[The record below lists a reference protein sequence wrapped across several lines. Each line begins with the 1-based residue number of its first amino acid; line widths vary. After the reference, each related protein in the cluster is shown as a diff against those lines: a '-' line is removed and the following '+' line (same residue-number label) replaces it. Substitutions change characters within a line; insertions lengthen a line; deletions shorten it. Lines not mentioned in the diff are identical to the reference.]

1 MTIAKRA
8 TTYAIVAVVSIAST
22 LLIATSANFVAQRN
36 TGAIDQNNVNQAFG
50 QTIVGIRQNVITVTG
65 EAMKN
70 VPPNQVVIN
79 FGLETRARAADQ
91 ASSMNADTMN
101 KVIDAVKALGITDKD
116 LSTSRYNI
124 DPNYDGVG
132 RIIRGFTVSNTVSVK
147 TSMLDKASQIIDAAV
162 KAGAN
167 RVDGVF
173 FGLSDATAKAQQEQL
188 IRDAVSDAKT
198 KADKALE
205 PLSEKII
212 GVKSVSVEQGYDF
225 YFRPVYATPVPAS
238 SEPAPTPV
246 FKSEEQVSMTVTVIF
261 LIE

>member
-1 MTIAKRA
+1 MTRAKRA

-22 LLIATSANFVAQRN
+22 LLVATSTNFVAQRN
-36 TGAIDQNNVNQAFG
+36 TGAIDQNDVNQAFG
-50 QTIVGIRQNVITVTG
+50 QTILGIRQNVITVTG

-70 VPPNQVVIN
+70 VQPDQVVIN
-79 FGLETRARAADQ
+79 FGLETQALSADQ

-116 LSTSRYNI
+116 LSTSGYNI
-124 DPNYDGVG
+124 YPNYDSTG
-132 RIIRGFTVSNTVSVK
+132 RIITGFTVSNTVSVK
-147 TSMLDKASQIIDAAV
+147 TSMLDKAGQIIDAAV

-173 FGLSDATAKAQQEQL
+173 FGLSDETAKAQKEQL
-188 IRDAVSDAKT
+188 IRDAASDAKT

-205 PLSEKII
+205 PLNEKII
-212 GVKSVSVEQGYDF
+212 GVKSVSVEQVSM
-225 YFRPVYATPVPAS
+225 PPPVPLYERGVPAVGGA
-238 SEPAPTPV
+238 APTPV
-246 FKSEEQVSMTVTVIF
+246 FKSEQQVSMTVTVIF